1 MRFVF
6 VFVLLISINV
16 FGQYKDYIIGPKG
29 DTLNRVDLKGK
40 KQGPW
45 LVHVDDVRGERGYE
59 EEGYFLNDKREG
71 MWRRFSLDGDIL
83 AIENYRWG
91 NKNGKCQYF
100 TNTGDLLREES
111 WKAVNPDDP
120 YDTVA
125 VYDVNDPTKIVGTQ
139 IVKLEG
145 FSLKHGTWKYYDSNY
160 GTIVKTEKWFLDKP
174 ATGDT
179 KNDDDLRP
187 IDVTDN
193 SNPRSDTLTKKSTAK
208 PQAVL
213 DYEKK
218 NAGKK
223 KIKVREGRTGYTPIP

>member
-6 VFVLLISINV
+6 VFVILISLNV
-16 FGQYKDYIIGPKG
+16 SGQYKNYITGPKG
-29 DTLNRVDLKGK
+29 DTLNRMDMKGK

-45 LVHVDDVRGERGYE
+45 VVHIDDNHGERGYE

-71 MWRRFSLDGDIL
+71 IWRHYSLDGDLI

-91 NKNGKCQYF
+91 NKDGKSQYF

-125 VYDVNDPTKIVGTQ
+125 VYDVNDPNKIVGTQ

-145 FSLKHGTWKYYDSNY
+145 FTLKHGTWRYYDPNF
-160 GTIVKTEKWFLDKP
+160 GTVVKTEKWFLDKP
-174 ATGDT
+174 ATGDS
-179 KNDDDLRP
+179 KNDVDLKP
-187 IDVTDN
+187 LDISDN
-193 SNPRSDTLTKKSTAK
+193 SKPRSDTASKKPVSK
-208 PQAVL
+208 PQAIL

-223 KIKVREGRTGYTPIP
+223 KIKVRSGETGY

>member
-6 VFVLLISINV
+6 VFLLLTSINV
-16 FGQYKDYIIGPKG
+16 FSQYKNYTIGPKG
-29 DTLNRVDLKGK
+29 DTLNRVDKQGK

-45 LVHVDDVRGERGYE
+45 VIHVDEVRGERGYE
-59 EEGYFLNDKREG
+59 EEGYFENDRKEG
-71 MWRRFSLDGDIL
+71 RWRRYSLDGDLL

-91 NKNGKCQYF
+91 NKNGKCQYY
-100 TNTGDLLREES
+100 TKMGDLVREES
-111 WKAVNPDDP
+111 WKAVNPDNP
-120 YDTVA
+120 YDTVD
-125 VYDVNDPTKIVGTQ
+125 VYDLVDPTKVVGTQ
-139 IVKLEG
+139 IIKLDG
-145 FSLKHGTWKYYDSNY
+145 FSLKHGTWKYFDPNF

-174 ATGDT
+174 ATGDS

-193 SNPRSDTLTKKSTAK
+193 SSKSDTAGKKTMTK

-218 NAGKK
+218 NSGKK
-223 KIKVREGRTGYTPIP
+223 KIKVRDGRTGY

>member
-1 MRFVF
+1 M
-6 VFVLLISINV
+6 LLLSINV
-16 FGQYKDYIIGPKG
+16 FGQYKNYVIGPKG

-40 KQGPW
+40 RQGPW
-45 LVHVDDVRGERGYE
+45 VIHVNDNHGERGYE
-59 EEGYFLNDKREG
+59 EEGYFVNDKKEG
-71 MWRRFSLDGDIL
+71 MWRRFTLDGDMI

-100 TNTGDLLREES
+100 TTMGDLVREES

-125 VYDVNDPTKIVGTQ
+125 VYDVNDPTKVVGTQ

-145 FSLKHGTWKYYDSNY
+145 YTLKHGTWRYFDPNL
-160 GTIVKTEKWFLDKP
+160 GTVIKTEKWFLDKP
-174 ATGDT
+174 ATGDS
-179 KNDDDLRP
+179 KNDDDLKP
-187 IDVTDN
+187 IDVSDN
-193 SNPRSDTLTKKSTAK
+193 SKPKSDTAAKKASAK

-218 NAGKK
+218 NSNKK
-223 KIKVREGRTGYTPIP
+223 KIKVRDGATSY

>member
-1 MRFVF
+1 M
-6 VFVLLISINV
+6 LLLSINV
-16 FGQYKDYIIGPKG
+16 FGQYKNYIIGPKG

-45 LVHVDDVRGERGYE
+45 VIHVNDSHGERGYE
-59 EEGYFLNDKREG
+59 EEGYFVNDKKEG
-71 MWRRFSLDGDIL
+71 MWRQFSLDGDMI

-100 TNTGDLLREES
+100 TTMGDLLREES

-125 VYDVNDPTKIVGTQ
+125 IYDVNDPTKIVGTQ

-145 FSLKHGTWKYYDSNY
+145 YTLKHGTWRYFDPNL
-160 GTIVKTEKWFLDKP
+160 GTVIKTEKWFHDKP
-174 ATGDT
+174 ATGDS
-179 KNDDDLRP
+179 KNDDDLKP
-187 IDVTDN
+187 IDVSDN
-193 SNPRSDTLTKKSTAK
+193 SKPKSDTATKKATAK

-218 NAGKK
+218 NSKK
-223 KIKVREGRTGYTPIP
+223 KIKVRDGATSY

>member
-1 MRFVF
+1 MRFIF
-6 VFVLLISINV
+6 VFLLLISISG
-16 FGQYKDYIIGPKG
+16 FGQYKNYIISPKG
-29 DTLNRVDLKGK
+29 DTLNRVDLKSK

-45 LVHVDDVRGERGYE
+45 VIHVNDNHGERGYE
-59 EEGYFLNDKREG
+59 EEGYFINDKKEG
-71 MWRRFSLDGDIL
+71 TWRQFSLAGDMI

-91 NKNGKCQYF
+91 NKDGKCQYF
-100 TNTGDLLREES
+100 TSMGDLLREES
-111 WKAVNPDDP
+111 WKAVNPDSP

-145 FSLKHGTWKYYDSNY
+145 FTLKHGTWRYFDPNF
-160 GTIVKTEKWFLDKP
+160 GTLVKTEKWFLDKP
-174 ATGDT
+174 ATGDS

-187 IDVTDN
+187 IDVSDN
-193 SNPRSDTLTKKSTAK
+193 AKSKSDTTVKKGTAK

-223 KIKVREGRTGYTPIP
+223 KIKVREGRTSYAPVP